1 MELDDLKK
9 TWQENTIQKP
19 QNKNIMEMIMHKSY
33 GPLAALRRSYLKQI
47 LVMALMPFL
56 LLLTNADNIQA
67 PLTSIL
73 FWSYVAL
80 CIGVISFSFY
90 DYRIVE
96 KMQGMDKVVK
106 QNLEHQIA
114 ILETRL
120 RWKVMGLRIALLFLI
135 LLTEIVP
142 YFQHYAV
149 LDKWHSLPLLAR
161 FGCYAVLLIVQFFL
175 SPIVLHRKFGTHL
188 EYLKQLANELE

>member
-80 CIGVISFSFY
+80 CIGRYFVFVLRLP
-90 DYRIVE
+90 DRGE
-96 KMQGMDKVVK
+96 DAGHGQG
-106 QNLEHQIA
+106 
-114 ILETRL
+114 
-120 RWKVMGLRIALLFLI
+120 
-135 LLTEIVP
+135 
-142 YFQHYAV
+142 
-149 LDKWHSLPLLAR
+149 S
-161 FGCYAVLLIVQFFL
+161 
-175 SPIVLHRKFGTHL
+175 
-188 EYLKQLANELE
+188 